1 MENKLNLEFIK
12 ERRLRLGFTLEE
24 MADELGY
31 KNASTYFNYEKG
43 VCDFKANQLP
53 IICSKLNCTL
63 NELFLYP
70 SFAKIAN

>member
-1 MENKLNLEFIK
+1 
-12 ERRLRLGFTLEE
+12 